1 MENKKTGSFIFI
13 IIAVILGATLFKQFD
28 FESLRFEKPWLAL
41 IYMVV
46 FILSIYFIVKNSKK

>member
-46 FILSIYFIVKNSKK
+46 FLLSIYFIVKNSKK